1 MSNVQYP
8 MSNVQCPMSNVQCP
22 NILNLDP
29 VKLLAPRQYLLENAL
44 VSFVETPL
52 GVVHGHPRPF
62 L

>member
-1 MSNVQYP
+1 MFNVQY
-8 MSNVQCPMSNVQCP
+8 P

-29 VKLLAPRQYLLENAL
+29 VKLLAPRQYILENAL